1 MKTVSVIPNKIKDK
15 DFRVL
20 RSVVRI
26 LEKQVKVLVDIGSC
40 GRIDGLRAAQRR
52 GAELYKRA
60 DCIIGLG
67 GDGTLLSIAPKA
79 SLYDKPMF
87 GVNLG
92 RVGFLSSVEVDT
104 FEEKWKQIMRGEYR
118 IESRMMLETDYQSR
132 KRTALNDV
140 VITRES
146 FSRMIE
152 LQIHVD
158 GIMVDSYMADGI
170 IIATPTG
177 STAYSLSAGGPVVHP
192 NMDTILITPICPHD
206 LYARPIVLPADRTVS
221 IKIGNTY
228 RYTAKITVDGRR
240 DRVMTCGD
248 ELFVTRAQSSCKL
261 IKVDGKSFYD
271 IVREKIA
278 GK

>member
-1 MKTVSVIPNKIKDK
+1 MKTVSIIPNKIKDK

-20 RSVVRI
+20 RRVVRM
-26 LEKQVKVLVDIGSC
+26 LEKQVKVLVDISSC
-40 GRIDGLRAAQRR
+40 GKIDGLRVSQRR
-52 GAELYKRA
+52 GAEIYKRA

-79 SLYDKPMF
+79 SLYDKPIL

-92 RVGFLSSVEVDT
+92 RVGFLSAVEVDA
-104 FEEKWKQIMRGEYR
+104 FEESWNQIMRGEYR
-118 IESRMMLETDYQSR
+118 IEPRMMLETDYQSR
-132 KRTALNDV
+132 KRLALNDV
-140 VITRES
+140 VITRET

-206 LYARPIVLPADRTVS
+206 LYARPIVLPADRAVS
-221 IKIGNTY
+221 IRIGNTY
-228 RYTAKITVDGRR
+228 RYTAKIAVDGRN
-240 DRVMTCGD
+240 DRAMTCGD
-248 ELFVTRAQSSCKL
+248 EVFVTRAPRSCKF
-261 IKVDGKSFYD
+261 IKVDGKSFYE

-278 GK
+278 GR

>member
-1 MKTVSVIPNKIKDK
+1 MKTVAIIPNRIKDK
-15 DFRVL
+15 EFQILRRVI
-20 RSVVRI
+20 RT
-26 LEKQVKVLVDIGSC
+26 LEKRVKVIVDISGC
-40 GRIDGLRAAQRR
+40 GKIDGLRALQRR
-52 GAELYKRA
+52 GAEVYKRA
-60 DCIIGLG
+60 DCVIGLG
-67 GDGTLLSIAPKA
+67 GDGTLLSMAPKA
-79 SLYDKPMF
+79 SQYNKPMF

-92 RVGFLSSVEVDT
+92 RVGFLSSVEVDD
-104 FEEKWKQIMRGEYR
+104 FEEKWNQIMRGEYR
-118 IESRMMLETDYQSR
+118 IESRMMLETDFQSR

-140 VITRES
+140 VITRET

-158 GIMVDSYMADGI
+158 GTMVDSYMADGI

-206 LYARPIVLPADRTVS
+206 LYARPIVLPADRAVS
-221 IKIGNTY
+221 IKIGSTY
-228 RYTAKITVDGRR
+228 RYTAKITIDGRH
-240 DRVMTCGD
+240 DKAMTCGD
-248 ELFVTRAQSSCKL
+248 ELFVTRAPRVCQL